1 MGYKKDP
8 THKIR
13 IQVLRQ
19 MPPEK
24 RLQAALELSD
34 LTNRLF
40 IQGLKKRFPHLSQEE
55 LNKILRERLDK
66 CHNRNY

>member
-1 MGYKKDP
+1 MGHKKDP
-8 THKIR
+8 AHKVR
-13 IQVLRQ
+13 IQVLRR

-34 LTNRLF
+34 LTSRLF
-40 IQGLKKRFPHLSQEE
+40 IQGLKKRFPHLSHEE
-55 LNKILRERLDK
+55 FKRILRERLDK